1 MRSSTVAIQ
10 PVMEHGP
17 AARDRLT
24 AILGFDYVQL
34 RPTVIKVQEG
44 TEVEPARG
52 HSLYYLN
59 LASIR
64 SFQQRQLGQGG
75 FGI

>member
-10 PVMEHGP
+10 PVLEHGP
-17 AARDRLT
+17 AAWDRITVVTL
-24 AILGFDYVQL
+24 FDYVQL
-34 RPTVIKVQEG
+34 CPTVVKVQEG
-44 TEVEPARG
+44 TEVVPARG

-59 LASIR
+59 LASIG